1 MKTTLIL
8 LSLFSLQFLACDGN
22 DEAAFDP
29 TSSTQ
34 KRYLSKVTV
43 DFDYQILFEYNSEK
57 KIHTIT
63 SPKEQIQVE
72 YEYENGRVS
81 KIHSTIGTMT
91 LTTEFKYDKKGIL
104 YLFKR
109 NDQSFP
115 IDYLPNE
122 NAYRFT
128 LDGGQIKVYLNQNN
142 DVSRYVMENEADP
155 IEFNITY
162 DEGLGSL
169 GTTQENVIQNFI
181 GMHEGIY
188 FYFLTNFNLSNSP
201 INSIDTPSGQ
211 MTFQNFNLG
220 KQGLLSTKISSPI
233 NDEGDIYVVNAAYE
247 YVQL

>member
-8 LSLFSLQFLACDGN
+8 FSLFSLQFLACEGN

-29 TSSTQ
+29 ASSIQ
-34 KRYLSKVTV
+34 ERYLSKVTV

-63 SPKEQIQVE
+63 SPKEQIQIQ

-81 KIHSTIGTMT
+81 KIHSTIGFMK
-91 LTTEFKYDKKGIL
+91 LSTEFNYDKKGIL
-104 YLFKR
+104 NLFKR
-109 NDQSFP
+109 NGENYSVQ
-115 IDYLPNE
+115 YLPYE
-122 NAYRFT
+122 NAYTFT
-128 LDGGQIKVYLNQNN
+128 LEGGQYKVYLNENN
-142 DVSRYVMENEADP
+142 DVIRYLKVDEADP
-155 IEFNITY
+155 IEFNLTY

-169 GTTQENVIQNFI
+169 GVSQENVIQNFI

-188 FYFLTNFNLSNSP
+188 FYFLTNFNLSHSP
-201 INSIDTPSGQ
+201 INSIDTPTGQ

-220 KQGLLSTKISSPI
+220 QQGLLSTKISSPI
-233 NDEGDIYVVNAAYE
+233 NEEGDIYVVNAAYE